1 MFKAIVASLLAV
13 ILALAVS
20 TFVLWGQGQHKA
32 SKIAQAESD
41 LKSEQAVNA
50 ELRTSLKVAEES
62 SLKLS
67 EQLKTEREAFQTY
80 QAKTKV
86 LNDRL
91 LDQQE
96 KLRILER
103 EDQTFR
109 DWGNDVLPISI
120 IGLLNKAGTTTSD
133 YNSD

>member
-41 LKSEQAVNA
+41 LKSEQAVSA

-62 SLKLS
+62 SHKLS

-103 EDQTFR
+103 EDQAFR